1 MINIDDLYI
10 VNYCHPNCIPFK
22 NIMRLPKEE
31 AFALAYQMAANNKE
45 TTAFYRF
52 ADFENYYP
60 LRLKTDKI
68 LYDTLISLGGRP
80 QTEHPLSFVLQGS
93 EYLDKW
99 FEHGIV
105 TQIQLKNIPSEFISF
120 TYGDSASTFRRNG
133 KIHMITKEM
142 LSESLR
148 NYRGTVDDYMKEI
161 TEKCFYIEVQLW
173 NDDYLKWG
181 RVLQLRGGII
191 SEMQKGKDD

>member
-1 MINIDDLYI
+1 MILLFLSA
-10 VNYCHPNCIPFK
+10 VVLKPNTP
-22 NIMRLPKEE
+22 
-31 AFALAYQMAANNKE
+31 A
-45 TTAFYRF
+45 
-52 ADFENYYP
+52 
-60 LRLKTDKI
+60 
-68 LYDTLISLGGRP
+68 
-80 QTEHPLSFVLQGS
+80 VLQGS